1 MEEIRYSKA
10 DIERIITDLL
20 VKQGYENFQIF
31 SHTAG
36 VTVYIKQ
43 EEDEKW
49 QVEYLVLLHY

>member
-36 VTVYIKQ
+36 VTAYIKQ
-43 EEDEKW
+43 EEDEK
-49 QVEYLVLLHY
+49 